1 MADSPKNQNSS
12 DQPNYITAKQTLTF
26 LGKELR
32 LHQFMLK
39 ASVKKRRQHEKA
51 EAEIRNKIGRLKERI
66 QKELDM
72 NPGIF
77 KEIAGDED

>member
-1 MADSPKNQNSS
+1 VPEKSKDPI
-12 DQPNYITAKQTLTF
+12 DQPNYITARKTLRF
-26 LGKELR
+26 LAKELR

-39 ASVKKRRQHEKA
+39 AHEKKRKEYERF
-51 EAEIRNKIGRLKERI
+51 EAETRNKIGRLRERI

-77 KEIAGDED
+77 NGIKGEED

>member
-12 DQPNYITAKQTLTF
+12 DQPNYITAKQTLVF

-39 ASVKKRRQHEKA
+39 ASVKKRKQSERD
-51 EAEIRNKIGRLKERI
+51 EAEVRNKIGRLKERI

-77 KEIAGDED
+77 KEIAEEED

>member
-1 MADSPKNQNSS
+1 VPEKSRDPIN
-12 DQPNYITAKQTLTF
+12 QPNYITARKTLRF

-39 ASVKKRRQHEKA
+39 AQQKKRKQYELL
-51 EAEIRNKIGRLKERI
+51 EAETRNKIGRLRERI

-77 KEIAGDED
+77 NGINGEED